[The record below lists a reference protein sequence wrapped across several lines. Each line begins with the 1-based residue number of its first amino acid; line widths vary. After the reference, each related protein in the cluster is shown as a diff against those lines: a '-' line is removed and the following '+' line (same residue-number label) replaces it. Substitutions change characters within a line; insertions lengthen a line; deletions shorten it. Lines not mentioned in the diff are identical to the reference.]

1 MKSSFQAFAVA
12 ALVSLGACTTEQ
24 VTENTGDA
32 VLATGRLAV
41 NTAVGATKLV
51 YKGARGTYRAVSEA
65 RNPEGEPFPPGTFLC
80 TVGEGVFVEAEQR
93 PDGSYTCN
101 NVATNGA

>member
-1 MKSSFQAFAVA
+1 MKSSFQAVA
-12 ALVSLGACTTEQ
+12 IAAFLSLGACTTEQ

-32 VLATGRLAV
+32 ALAAGRLAV

-51 YKGARGTYRAVSEA
+51 YRGARGTYRAVSEA

-80 TVGEGVFVEAEQR
+80 SVGEGVFVEAER
-93 PDGSYTCN
+93 RADGSYTCE
-101 NVATNGA
+101 NV

>member
-1 MKSSFQAFAVA
+1 MKSTFPALAVA
-12 ALVSLGACTTEQ
+12 ALLPLGACTTEQ

-32 VLATGRLAV
+32 VVGAGRLAV

-51 YKGARGTYRAVSEA
+51 YRGARGTYRAVRDA

-80 TVGEGVFVEAEQR
+80 TVGDGVFVEAER
-93 PDGSYTCN
+93 GPDGNYNCDDVRS
-101 NVATNGA
+101 

>member
-1 MKSSFQAFAVA
+1 MKSSFPVIAVA
-12 ALVSLGACTTEQ
+12 VFVSLGACTTEQ
-24 VTENTGDA
+24 VTENTGDVVWGA
-32 VLATGRLAV
+32 GRLAA

-51 YKGARGTYRAVSEA
+51 YKGARGTYRAVQDA

-93 PDGSYTCN
+93 TDGSYTCDH
-101 NVATNGA
+101 VSKSGA